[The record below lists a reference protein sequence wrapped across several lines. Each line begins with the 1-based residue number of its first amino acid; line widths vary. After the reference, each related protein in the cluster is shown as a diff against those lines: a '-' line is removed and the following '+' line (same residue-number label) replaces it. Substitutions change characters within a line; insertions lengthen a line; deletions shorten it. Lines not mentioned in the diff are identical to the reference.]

1 MEFESRESFRV
12 GSDNFMSFRLY
23 NAEDQVFSEGVATIV
38 DISRTGIAIVTT
50 TSIEAG
56 LKIEL
61 TIGVGDEV
69 VKTIGRVRNQ
79 KQHSEGE
86 YQIGVEFDF
95 LSEDDLDKLA
105 TVYPDISK

>member
-23 NAEDQVFSEGVATIV
+23 DAEDQIFHEGVATIV
-38 DISRTGIAIVTT
+38 DISRTGIAIVTAV
-50 TSIEAG
+50 SVEAG

-61 TIGVGDEV
+61 AIGVGDEV
-69 VKTIGRVRNQ
+69 VKTMGRVRNQ
-79 KQHSEGE
+79 KQHSENE
-86 YQIGVEFDF
+86 YQVGVEFDF

-105 TVYPDISK
+105 TVYPDIAK

>member
-12 GSDNFMSFRLY
+12 GSDNFMSFRLF
-23 NAEDQVFSEGVATIV
+23 NADDQVFYEGVATIV
-38 DISRTGIAIVTT
+38 DISRTGIAIVVNQP
-50 TSIEAG
+50 IEIG

-61 TIGVGDEV
+61 TIGVADEV
-69 VKTIGRVRNQ
+69 VKSTGRVRNQ
-79 KQHSEGE
+79 KQNSENE
-86 YQIGVEFDF
+86 YQVGVEFDF